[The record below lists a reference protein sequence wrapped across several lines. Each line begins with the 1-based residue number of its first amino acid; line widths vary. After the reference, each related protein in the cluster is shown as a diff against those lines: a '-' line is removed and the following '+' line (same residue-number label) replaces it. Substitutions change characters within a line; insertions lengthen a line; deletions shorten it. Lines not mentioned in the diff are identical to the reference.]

1 MSSSPWD
8 RERCEV
14 CGNDLAQTKLGR
26 MIRRKGYSYSEF
38 AIAMSCSRPTVA
50 SWASNGHR
58 PGIKYQERLFRLL
71 PKLKYDD
78 LDHPFL
84 DERVASYHDHRDGRG
99 VDDTPPPKRPNRR
112 Q

>member
-1 MSSSPWD
+1 MSASPWA

-26 MIRRKGYSYSEF
+26 MIRRHGYSYSEF
-38 AIAMSCSRPTVA
+38 AVAMNCSRPTIA

-58 PGIKYQERLFRLL
+58 PGGKYLRPLLKLL
-71 PKLKYDD
+71 PELTEND
-78 LDHPFL
+78 LSHPFFKSGL
-84 DERVASYHDHRDGRG
+84 ARYHDHKDGKG
-99 VDDTPPPKRPNRR
+99 HDDTPPPKRKSRR